1 MKRYVGTSGFS
12 YKEWKGSFYPE
23 KFPEKQMLGY
33 YAERLTAVEI
43 NNTFYRMPRA
53 SVLENW
59 SEQVPDSFRFII
71 KASRKITHF
80 GRLQNVGDET
90 EYLVN
95 TIGTLGKKLG
105 ALLFQLPGNFKQDLA
120 RLDAFLQ
127 LLPAGTRAAF
137 EFRHASWFED
147 ATFDLLRQHECALCL
162 ADTEEEPL
170 GEIHGT
176 AAWGY
181 LRLRRE
187 EYNDA
192 ELKAWLDRLEGQG
205 FEEAFVFFKHE
216 DAGAGPALAKRFM
229 EL

>member
-12 YKEWKGSFYPE
+12 YKEWRGTFYPE

-59 SEQVPDSFRFII
+59 SSQVPDGFRFII

-80 GRLQNVGDET
+80 GRLNNVGDET

-95 TIGTLGKKLG
+95 TTQTLGPKLG
-105 ALLFQLPGNFKQDLA
+105 AILFQLPGNFKKDLE
-120 RLDAFLQ
+120 RLEAFLN

-137 EFRHASWFED
+137 EFRHESWFDDTVYE
-147 ATFDLLRQHECALCL
+147 LLGRHQVALCL
-162 ADTEEEPL
+162 SDSEDEPL
-170 GEIHGT
+170 AELTGT
-176 AAWGY
+176 TSWGY

-187 EYNDA
+187 RYNNAD
-192 ELKAWLDRLEGQG
+192 LKAWLERAEAQG
-205 FEEAFVFFKHE
+205 WDEVFVFFKHE
-216 DAGAGPALAKRFM
+216 EAGAGPELAKRFAA
-229 EL
+229 L